1 MKTTRLIIA
10 LTLVLGLSLPAM
22 AAAPQWSFDP
32 PHCQVIFTIKH
43 IFAPVM
49 GQFHKFDGKINFSP
63 DDLAGS
69 KVDMT
74 IQVAS
79 IDTGVAA
86 RDNHL
91 KSADFFDVAK
101 YPVIRFV
108 SDSFSKRGDSEY
120 VVKGRLT
127 MKDVTRPVEI
137 VFTYLGAKPNPMN
150 KEQMLTGF
158 KGGFA
163 IERLDYHVGSGK
175 YYQMGVVG
183 NKVDLYI
190 HLELVRGK

>member
-1 MKTTRLIIA
+1 MRTPRIILA
-10 LTLVLGLSLPAM
+10 LALVLSLAAPTL

-49 GQFHKFDGKINFSP
+49 GQFHKFDGTVFFSP

-69 KVDMT
+69 KVDLT

-86 RDNHL
+86 RDKHL

-108 SDSFSKRGDSEY
+108 SESFTKRGDNEY
-120 VVKGRLT
+120 ALKGRLT

-137 VFTYLGAKPNPMN
+137 VFTYLGSKPNPMN
-150 KEQMLTGF
+150 KDQMVTGF

-163 IERLDYHVGSGK
+163 IERLDYHVGGGK

-183 NKVDLYI
+183 NNVDLYI